1 MPDQGKVWKKRRSVE
16 VISNYIL
23 EYKNRIT

>member
-1 MPDQGKVWKKRRSVE
+1 VYAGSGKSLEKRSVE